1 MQLVST
7 TEGYFA
13 RDWSLGLGWNNMRY
27 IIDSALLQ
35 AKLLRRTLIIPS
47 FVYARSCEYDVHVC
61 SDYAPMVNRGDVL
74 GSNEWRGLPIDQQMA
89 WVLPINLMINITHLR
104 QSHPVITVS
113 DYLRLH
119 GHDSDSEAPDGQ
131 WQRVYYHLTENVLT
145 GKIPELYVIE
155 NERFDP
161 PGTVRVDEMIART
174 DEEAYVSDVEEGE
187 IYRTLKDALLEGDQV
202 FMDWN
207 KAQELLGISSDE
219 DLERVIADNGWEVV
233 HTFKPLLGM
242 EFSKAVVDPIRQI
255 TPRKALHGFK
265 NDFEGRK
272 EEVVLLAGEVHHG
285 RKPGSM
291 RFTTRTAL
299 DEFVGLVLD
308 GVRRIDAASAL
319 ADVMVERMYKFTEG
333 RLWMGAHMRRGDFV
347 RYNWV
352 MEKTPEEHMTRV
364 KSHLKKGREFISAV
378 RRGNETLRTCNVL
391 VPELRPDVD
400 ILKKKTP
407 LADDR
412 FYVATDERDTTI
424 LEAFRN
430 DGAVFMDDLL
440 TTGDRRG
447 ELSWALMLTD
457 FRGLV
462 EQIVLSRAAFFYG
475 HAMSSVAGGVM
486 NLRALRG
493 MDPRTA
499 DVD

>member
-61 SDYAPMVNRGDVL
+61 SDYAPMVNKGDVL
-74 GSNEWRGLPIDQQMA
+74 GSNEWRGLPINQQMA

-131 WQRVYYHLTENVLT
+131 WQRVSYHLTENVLT

-161 PGTVRVDEMIART
+161 PGTVRVDEMTAR
-174 DEEAYVSDVEEGE
+174 EAYVSDVEEGE
-187 IYRTLKDALLEGDQV
+187 IYRALKDALLEGDQV
-202 FMDWN
+202 SMDWN

-291 RFTTRTAL
+291 RFTTRAAL

-308 GVRRIDAASAL
+308 GVRRIDAVSAL
-319 ADVMVERMYKFTEG
+319 ADVIVERMYKFTEG
-333 RLWMGAHMRRGDFV
+333 RLWMGTHMRRGDFV

-378 RRGNETLRTCNVL
+378 RRGNETLRTCNVP
-391 VPELRPDVD
+391 VPEIRPDVD
-400 ILKKKTP
+400 ILKKKAP
-407 LADDR
+407 LAGDR

-424 LEAFRN
+424 LEGFRN
-430 DGAVFMDDLL
+430 EGAVFMDDLL
-440 TTGDRRG
+440 TIGDRRG
-447 ELSWALMLTD
+447 KLSWALMLTD
-457 FRGLV
+457 FRSLV

>member
-7 TEGYFA
+7 TEGYFT

-61 SDYAPMVNRGDVL
+61 SDYAPMVNKGDVL
-74 GSNEWRGLPIDQQMA
+74 GSNEWHDLPIDQQMA

-104 QSHPVITVS
+104 QSHQVITVS

-131 WQRVYYHLTENVLT
+131 WQRVSYHLTENVLT

-155 NERFDP
+155 NEWFDP
-161 PGTVRVDEMIART
+161 PGTVRVDEMISRT
-174 DEEAYVSDVEEGE
+174 DEEAYVSDVEEGG
-187 IYRTLKDALLEGDQV
+187 IYRTLKDTLLGDQV
-202 FMDWN
+202 LMDWN

-219 DLERVIADNGWEVV
+219 DLEKVIADNGWEVV

-242 EFSKAVVDPIRQI
+242 EYSRAVVDPIRQI
-255 TPRKALHGFK
+255 APRKALHGFK

-272 EEVVLLAGEVHHG
+272 EEVVLLAGEVHYG

-291 RFTTRTAL
+291 RFTTRAAL

-308 GVRRIDAASAL
+308 GVRRIDAVSAL
-319 ADVMVERMYKFTEG
+319 ADIMVERMYKLTEG

-347 RYNWV
+347 RYNWA

-364 KSHLKKGREFISAV
+364 KRHLKKGREFISAV
-378 RRGNETLRTCNVL
+378 RRGKETLRTCNVPVL
-391 VPELRPDVD
+391 QIRPDVD
-400 ILKKKTP
+400 ILKKKAP
-407 LADDR
+407 LAGDR
-412 FYVATDERDTTI
+412 FYVATDERNTTI
-424 LEAFRN
+424 LEDFRKE
-430 DGAVFMDDLL
+430 GAVFMDDLL
-440 TTGDRRG
+440 TIGDRRG